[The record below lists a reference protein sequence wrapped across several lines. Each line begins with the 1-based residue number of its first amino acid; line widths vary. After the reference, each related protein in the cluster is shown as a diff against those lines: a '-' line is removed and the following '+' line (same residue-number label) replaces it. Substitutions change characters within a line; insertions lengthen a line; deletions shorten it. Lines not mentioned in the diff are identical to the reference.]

1 MPISDLTR
9 IYLKAISLCLL
20 LLVTSVDDIVA
31 SNTPDPADDWLA
43 AENNDY
49 LTNNGP
55 AVAKIL
61 KTDQEKQT
69 GLLLSPPLG
78 ILSDLFFG
86 HDLQREAPHLFGP
99 NRLYTLMSLQR

>member
-1 MPISDLTR
+1 MKS
-9 IYLKAISLCLL
+9 ISLCLL
-20 LLVTSVDDIVA
+20 LLVTSADDIVA
-31 SNTPDPADDWLA
+31 STTPDPTDDWLA

-49 LTNNGP
+49 LTNIRQ
-55 AVAKIL
+55 AVAKTL

-78 ILSDLFFG
+78 ILSDLFFS

>member
-9 IYLKAISLCLL
+9 TYLKAIFLCLL

-49 LTNNGP
+49 LTNIGP
-55 AVAKIL
+55 AVAKVL
-61 KTDQEKQT
+61 KTPQEKQT
-69 GLLLSPPLG
+69 GLLLSPPRR
-78 ILSDLFFG
+78 ILSDLFLSL
-86 HDLQREAPHLFGP
+86 HLQREAPHLFGL
-99 NRLYTLMSLQR
+99 NRLYTFMSLQR